1 MFADH
6 YAALIAGQWP
16 TVNADAAFDQHALAC
31 VFSVARDEQ
40 LFGRASLVEATGLS
54 SKDLVRLVSLSFP
67 GVPLR
72 FFDLD
77 PTGEVPQRDI
87 EEDMLHAL
95 LLEHADSGLPK
106 SPYFAR
112 IVARRAMRDDHL
124 WQDLG
129 LFERAEL
136 TRLLNRH
143 FPTLAQ
149 GNTDNMKWKKY
160 FYRKLCEVEGFSLC
174 TAPSCRDCT
183 DFTSCF
189 GEETGESR
197 LARLKNGIAAAG

>member
-1 MFADH
+1 MFAEH
-6 YAALIAGQWP
+6 YASLIAGQWP
-16 TVNADAAFDQHALAC
+16 AIDPETAFDQHVLAC
-31 VFSVARDEQ
+31 VLSLARDEA
-40 LFGRASLVEATGLS
+40 LAGRCTLSKSTGLASRSLLRLTATSFPVASFDLVE
-54 SKDLVRLVSLSFP
+54 
-67 GVPLR
+67 
-72 FFDLD
+72 LD
-77 PTGEVPQRDI
+77 PAGKEPERT
-87 EEDMLHAL
+87 EEEELLLAL
-95 LLEHADSGLPK
+95 LLQHADRRLEK
-106 SPYFAR
+106 SAYFAR
-112 IVARRAMRDDHL
+112 ILARRSMRDDHL

-136 TRLLNRH
+136 TRLMHRH

-149 GNTDNMKWKKY
+149 GNTENMRWKKY
-160 FYRKLCEVEGFSLC
+160 FYRKLCEAEGFSLC